1 MIQVA
6 YHAYHY
12 EQTCSG
18 AELWAGMLQGLWWM
32 FFWWTMMCLF
42 AVAAMS
48 SDWQQLGMGL
58 LTLPYW
64 VMAFVIT
71 AFLFPDTYY
80 YDGELYSFIACLV
93 LVLMLIGMVLW
104 PFIAPLIIA
113 AVLEGRTTWVRYY
126 DFKIFYNGYHFA
138 SVNPVNTTQWPSG
151 KLDENYAMPGRTC
164 EDRTCEGGWTDAPP
178 RGIVGL
184 IEDIIVP
191 NMDPTYCA
199 QPNAAPGWIRSA
211 LLNMNTTKYNLGQV
225 MNCSDAFSYTPVLS
239 SGRHVYDTGEP
250 ASFCSDTATM
260 PECCD
265 LVRGFFA
272 SQACLFIPLCL
283 FFVYTAWK
291 ERTPY
296 ALAPAILMVVCGGAG
311 FFMSLNII
319 Q

>member
-1 MIQVA
+1 MP
-6 YHAYHY
+6 
-12 EQTCSG
+12 
-18 AELWAGMLQGLWWM
+18 
-32 FFWWTMMCLF
+32 
-42 AVAAMS
+42 
-48 SDWQQLGMGL
+48 SDWQQLGMCL

-71 AFLFPDTYY
+71 AFLFPEMYVDSG
-80 YDGELYSFIACLV
+80 DLYSFVACIV

-138 SVNPVNTTQWPSG
+138 SINPVNTTQWPSDT
-151 KLDENYAMPGRTC
+151 LDENYAMPGRTC

-225 MNCSDAFSYTPVLS
+225 MNCKWGLRVGYICCWSSLLLLGRFPCVL
-239 SGRHVYDTGEP
+239 
-250 ASFCSDTATM
+250 
-260 PECCD
+260 
-265 LVRGFFA
+265 
-272 SQACLFIPLCL
+272 
-283 FFVYTAWK
+283 
-291 ERTPY
+291 
-296 ALAPAILMVVCGGAG
+296 
-311 FFMSLNII
+311 
-319 Q
+319 